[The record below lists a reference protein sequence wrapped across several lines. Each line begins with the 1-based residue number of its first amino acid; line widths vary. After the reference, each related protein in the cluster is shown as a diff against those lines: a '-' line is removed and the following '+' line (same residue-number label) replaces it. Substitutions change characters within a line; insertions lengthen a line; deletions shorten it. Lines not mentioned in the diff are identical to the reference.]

1 MIKARKMGEILTGL
15 VPFFFCITMV
25 NGGMSVV
32 LNQGPLLQIRVSLT
46 GGSSKTILISERSFY
61 GNQIFS

>member
-1 MIKARKMGEILTGL
+1 MKNRKILKNAFVSQFKDYFFLFRQMIKARKQLKMGEILTGL

-32 LNQGPLLQIRVSLT
+32 LNQGPLL
-46 GGSSKTILISERSFY
+46 
-61 GNQIFS
+61 